1 MTPTQ
6 KAAMEMALEALKQAK
21 DAVSD
26 WGSYASDYF
35 QKKHDLQ
42 GDLDAIQAQITAI
55 RAALAE
61 QSDDKAVRYGCHCDL
76 EPHMEPDGCVLDDGR
91 PWDCVYARRPGAT
104 KEGCEYW
111 KPIVIAARI
120 KP

>member
-6 KAAMEMALEALKQAK
+6 QKAMEMALEALRYGGA
-21 DAVSD
+21 
-26 WGSYASDYF
+26 ASA
-35 QKKHDLQ
+35 
-42 GDLDAIQAQITAI
+42 GRVNRAIKAL

-61 QSDDKAVRYGCHCDL
+61 QADDKAVRYGCHCDL

-91 PWDCVYARRPGAT
+91 PWDCVYAQRPGAT

-111 KPIVIAARI
+111 KPIVVAARS
-120 KP
+120 KT